1 MQFYLSIISNKARRR
16 GQRILVKLSNVSS
29 HSTVATIYI
38 HVLSCLSGVRLLA
51 TPWTV
56 VCQASQ
62 SMGFSRQEYW
72 SGLPC
77 PPPGDLPSLGIK
89 PTTLMSLA
97 LAGVFFTT
105 STTREAHLHTQIPQ
119 RVSAPLQLKHTE
131 GTTCHLFLS
140 GRYDNSHLRNDI

>member
-72 SGLPC
+72 SGLPF
-77 PPPGDLPSLGIK
+77 PSPGDLPDPGIESVSLGSPAVSLPLVPPGK
-89 PTTLMSLA
+89 PFNTHCLGSIRPKGKRARSSEQKMIL
-97 LAGVFFTT
+97 GIV
-105 STTREAHLHTQIPQ
+105 
-119 RVSAPLQLKHTE
+119 QLLT
-131 GTTCHLFLS
+131 
-140 GRYDNSHLRNDI
+140 